1 MIKRIHDNMNSCG
14 ALLKQCL
21 GDQSRAVDTDSQ
33 TPECTETPGT
43 ITGGYLP
50 SRAQLLGN
58 PYAPCDSAPFQRDH
72 SKINVTHSPWTYIRQ
87 APMMPFMAMKTDIL
101 TRFGRRVRA
110 LRTARGQSQETFAD
124 ACGIDRTYIS
134 GIERGRRNV
143 GLKNIEVIANALGVT
158 LSELFE
164 EV

>member
-1 MIKRIHDNMNSCG
+1 M
-14 ALLKQCL
+14 
-21 GDQSRAVDTDSQ
+21 
-33 TPECTETPGT
+33 
-43 ITGGYLP
+43 P
-50 SRAQLLGN
+50 SMTMR
-58 PYAPCDSAPFQRDH
+58 
-72 SKINVTHSPWTYIRQ
+72 
-87 APMMPFMAMKTDIL
+87 TDIL

>member
-1 MIKRIHDNMNSCG
+1 MPSMTT
-14 ALLKQCL
+14 
-21 GDQSRAVDTDSQ
+21 QS
-33 TPECTETPGT
+33 
-43 ITGGYLP
+43 
-50 SRAQLLGN
+50 
-58 PYAPCDSAPFQRDH
+58 
-72 SKINVTHSPWTYIRQ
+72 
-87 APMMPFMAMKTDIL
+87 DIL
-101 TRFGRRVRA
+101 TRFGYRVRA

-164 EV
+164 GV